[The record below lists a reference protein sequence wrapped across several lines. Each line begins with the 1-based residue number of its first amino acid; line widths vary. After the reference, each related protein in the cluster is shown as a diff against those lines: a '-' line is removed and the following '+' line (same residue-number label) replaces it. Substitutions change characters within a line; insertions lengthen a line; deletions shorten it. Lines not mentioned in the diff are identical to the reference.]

1 MSYKFYYT
9 VYSIY
14 FLYLT
19 RFVGFVHVDVQ
30 IPLLYGFYFKN
41 MPQCIDSSCDGYQC
55 FI

>member
-9 VYSIY
+9 VYSIH

-19 RFVGFVHVDVQ
+19 KFVGFVHVDVQ
-30 IPLLYGFYFKN
+30 IPLFYSFYFKN
-41 MPQCIDSSCDGYQC
+41 MLQCIDSACDGLKR